1 MIRFLIVQNRQG
13 KTRISRWYVNYEEKE
28 KQKLLLD
35 VHRAI
40 TSRDSRFTNFIEFLN
55 YKIVYKRF
63 AGLFFMFC
71 IDYTDN
77 ELSHLELIQLF
88 VEVLDQY
95 FGNVCELDLIF
106 NFHKVYAVIDEI
118 LMGGEIL
125 ETSKTVILN
134 SVKKLE
140 ALE

>member
-1 MIRFLIVQNRQG
+1 MIRFLLVQNRQG

-35 VHRAI
+35 IHRAI

-63 AGLFFMFC
+63 AGLFFLFC
-71 IDYTDN
+71 IDYSDN
-77 ELSHLELIQLF
+77 ELSHLELIQLV

-106 NFHKVYAVIDEI
+106 NFHKVYAVLDEI
-118 LMGGEIL
+118 IMGGEVM
-125 ETSKTVILN
+125 ETSKTVVLN
-134 SVKKLE
+134 MVKKLE
-140 ALE
+140 TLE

>member
-1 MIRFLIVQNRQG
+1 MIWAGVLA
-13 KTRISRWYVNYEEKE
+13 NYEEKE

-35 VHRAI
+35 IHRAI

-63 AGLFFMFC
+63 AGLFFLFC
-71 IDYTDN
+71 IDYSDN
-77 ELSHLELIQLF
+77 ELSHLELIQLV

-106 NFHKVYAVIDEI
+106 NFHKVYAVLDEI
-118 LMGGEIL
+118 IMGGEVM
-125 ETSKTVILN
+125 ETSKTVVLN
-134 SVKKLE
+134 MVKKLE
-140 ALE
+140 TLE